1 MSLALKTS
9 VSYIRRSPFQAIAAI
24 FVLALTFFV
33 STLLAVLVYSSS
45 KLVSYFEER
54 PQVIA
59 FLKDESTP
67 ETVSAL
73 QRKLDNDPR
82 VKNVHYITKEQALEI
97 YKSATSDNP
106 LLAELVSPT
115 IFPASLEFSVVDLS
129 QANAIIQEVKSE
141 AIVDS
146 VGFTA
151 SIGGKEAVGDVVERL
166 KTIAFYIRT
175 GGLVL
180 VGALSLTSFL
190 VLTVVIGMRM
200 VTRKGEVET
209 LTLIGAKP
217 GFIRAPIVLEANW
230 YAVMGVLIGW
240 VLATILILY
249 ATPSI
254 LNYFGDI
261 TVLPKG
267 SLNFFGFLGAI
278 LAGELVVGIVLS
290 TLGSTV
296 AISRAMKQ
304 K

>member
-1 MSLALKTS
+1 MSLAFKTGM
-9 VSYIRRSPFQAIAAI
+9 SYIRRSPFQAAAAI
-24 FVLALTFFV
+24 FVLALTFFI

-59 FLKDESTP
+59 FIKEEATP
-67 ETVSAL
+67 ETISAL
-73 QRKLDNDPR
+73 QNKLNNDDR
-82 VKNVHYITKEQALEI
+82 VKNVHYVTKEQALDI
-97 YKSATSDNP
+97 YKNATSDNP
-106 LLAELVSPT
+106 LLAELVSPS
-115 IFPASLEFSVVDLS
+115 IFPASLEFSVVDLD
-129 QANAIIQEVKSE
+129 QAKSIIDEVKSE
-141 AIVDS
+141 AIIDS

-166 KTIAFYIRT
+166 KTVAFYIRT
-175 GGLVL
+175 GGVVV
-180 VGALSLTSFL
+180 VGALALTSFL

-217 GFIRAPIVLEANW
+217 GFIRAPIVVEANG
-230 YAVMGVLIGW
+230 YAIAGVLIGW
-240 VLATILILY
+240 VLALILILY

-254 LNYFGDI
+254 LNYFGEI
-261 TVLPKG
+261 PVLPRNTI
-267 SLNFFGFLGAI
+267 SFFEFLGLI
-278 LAGELVVGIVLS
+278 LLGEVIIGVVIA

-296 AISRAMKQ
+296 AISRAMKR

>member
-1 MSLALKTS
+1 MSSALKTGA
-9 VSYIRRSPFQAIAAI
+9 SYIRRSPFQAIAAI

-33 STLLAVLVYSSS
+33 STLLAVLVYSSG

-59 FLKDESTP
+59 FLKDEATP
-67 ETVSAL
+67 ETISAL

-82 VKNVHYITKEQALEI
+82 VKNVHYVTKEQALNI
-97 YKSATSDNP
+97 YKNATSDNP
-106 LLAELVSPT
+106 LLAELVSPS

-129 QANAIIQEVKSE
+129 QAKNIIDEVKSE

-166 KTIAFYIRT
+166 KTIAFYVRT
-175 GGLVL
+175 GGMVL
-180 VGALSLTSFL
+180 VGALALTSFM

-217 GFIRAPIVLEANW
+217 GFIRAPIVFEANG
-230 YAVMGVLIGW
+230 YALAGVFIGW
-240 VLATILILY
+240 ILAIILILY
-249 ATPSI
+249 ATPAI

-261 TVLPKG
+261 PVLPKG

-278 LAGELVVGIVLS
+278 LLGEIIVGIVIS

>member
-9 VSYIRRSPFQAIAAI
+9 LSYIRRSPFQAIAAI

-33 STLLAVLVYSSS
+33 STILAVVVYSSIQ
-45 KLVSYFEER
+45 LVSYFETR

-59 FLKDESTP
+59 FLKEDATP

-73 QRKLDNDPR
+73 QNKLTNDAR
-82 VKNVHYITKEQALEI
+82 VKNVRYVTKEEALNI
-97 YKSATSDNP
+97 YKNATSDNP
-106 LLAELVSPT
+106 LLAELVSPS

-129 QANAIIQEVKSE
+129 QAQNLIDEVKSE

-151 SIGGKEAVGDVVERL
+151 SIGGKEAVGDVVQRL
-166 KTIAFYIRT
+166 KTIVFYVRI
-175 GGLVL
+175 GGAVL
-180 VGALSLTSFL
+180 VGALALTSFM

-209 LTLIGAKP
+209 LSLIGAKP
-217 GFIRAPIVLEANW
+217 GFIRAPIVLEAIG
-230 YAVMGVLIGW
+230 YSLLGVVTGW
-240 VLATILILY
+240 VLAIILVLYSTPTIIG
-249 ATPSI
+249 
-254 LNYFGDI
+254 YFKEI
-261 TVLPKG
+261 PVLPKS
-267 SLNFFGFLGAI
+267 SLLFFELLGAI
-278 LAGELVVGIVLS
+278 LLGEIVIGVIIS
-290 TLGSTV
+290 TLGSMV

>member
-1 MSLALKTS
+1 MSSALKTG

-24 FVLALTFFV
+24 FVLALTFFI

-45 KLVSYFEER
+45 QLVSYFEER

-59 FLKDESTP
+59 FLKDDSTP

-82 VKNVHYITKEQALEI
+82 VKNVHYVTKEQALDI
-97 YKSATSDNP
+97 YKNATSDNP
-106 LLAELVSPT
+106 LLAELVSPS
-115 IFPASLEFSVVDLS
+115 IFPASIEFSVVDLA
-129 QANAIIQEVKSE
+129 QAKSIIEEIKSE
-141 AIVDS
+141 GIVDS

-166 KTIAFYIRT
+166 KTIAFYVRT

-180 VGALSLTSFL
+180 VSALGLTSFL

-217 GFIRAPIVLEANW
+217 GFIRAPIVFEANG
-230 YAVMGVLIGW
+230 YALAGVLIGW
-240 VLATILILY
+240 VLAIILILY
-249 ATPSI
+249 ATPTI

-261 TVLPKG
+261 PVLPKG
-267 SLNFFGFLGAI
+267 NLNFFGFLGAI
-278 LAGELVVGIVLS
+278 LGVEIIIGIIIS

>member
-9 VSYIRRSPFQAIAAI
+9 ASYIRRSPFQAVAAI

-33 STLLAVLVYSSS
+33 STLLAVLVYSSG
-45 KLVSYFEER
+45 KLISYFEER

-73 QRKLDNDPR
+73 QRKLDNDIR
-82 VKNVHYITKEQALEI
+82 VKNVHYVTKEQALDI

-106 LLAELVSPT
+106 LLAELVSPS
-115 IFPASLEFSVVDLS
+115 IFPASIEFSVVDLS
-129 QANAIIQEVKSE
+129 QAGAVIEETKSE

-166 KTIAFYIRT
+166 KTIAFYVRT
-175 GGLVL
+175 GGVVL
-180 VGALSLTSFL
+180 VGSLALTSFV

-217 GFIRAPIVLEANW
+217 GFIRAPIVLEANG
-230 YAVMGVLIGW
+230 YALMGALIGW
-240 VLATILILY
+240 VMAAILILY

-254 LNYFGDI
+254 LGYFGDI
-261 TVLPKG
+261 QVLPKG
-267 SLNFFGFLGAI
+267 SLYFFGFLGAI
-278 LAGELVVGIVLS
+278 LLGEIIIGFIIS
-290 TLGSTV
+290 TLGSLV

>member
-9 VSYIRRSPFQAIAAI
+9 ASYIRRSPFQAIAAI

-45 KLVSYFEER
+45 KLISYFEER

-82 VKNVHYITKEQALEI
+82 VKNVHYITKEQALDI

-129 QANAIIQEVKSE
+129 QANGIIEEVKSE

-166 KTIAFYIRT
+166 KTIAFYIRA

-217 GFIRAPIVLEANW
+217 GFIRAPIVLEANG
-230 YAVMGVLIGW
+230 YAIMGVLTGW

-254 LNYFGDI
+254 LNYFGEI

-278 LAGELVVGIVLS
+278 LLGELIIGMVLS